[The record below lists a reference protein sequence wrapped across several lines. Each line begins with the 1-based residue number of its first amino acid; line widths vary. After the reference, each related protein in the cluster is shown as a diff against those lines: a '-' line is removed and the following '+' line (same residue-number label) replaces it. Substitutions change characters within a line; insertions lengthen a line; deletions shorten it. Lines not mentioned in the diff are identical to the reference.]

1 MKLVTES
8 NLERR
13 LARIKSLKSSLV
25 ETVDGGKIQNITPDQ
40 LAQILEVLAKKDI
53 SIKQLPDYMY
63 EINDGIKLGL
73 NFEELMNAVR
83 NSVNADELGAYIYH
97 NSDPK
102 KYDEL
107 YPNDRK
113 AINESLDKDI
123 LSRETYTISVSY
135 EVPKNYKL
143 KPNCKYTIYYADT
156 DEDYVPESG
165 ETLNNL
171 IQEAVRELDENG
183 DDYFDGATIVE
194 INLRTEEETVLAEL
208 RWEERDSINESSNP
222 LKENRILQSKNESE
236 NINKIEF
243 IYDDTNNKLVDA
255 LKFFDTVKDN
265 NFDIIQVRNSSDNSL
280 DMEITK
286 NSDNTYGVVY
296 QGFYRTWNG
305 PGYHTRPAKRK
316 RSYKRLSALFDFITT
331 WYNVNYDKI
340 KRKAD
345 PYYEDPNDSPY
356 EILTYSGLQLTP
368 TGKRAKIRSAI
379 SDLTNMSDAKRV
391 LKDFGIDVIKKD
403 DRNYELVKDNEKYT
417 LYILDNPNEVRKDLL
432 KGAFKLLKINE
443 SLDSINEE
451 YHKVFKDEKNPNIK
465 WTGAET
471 YNYKGFK
478 IVYSPWEVTLGD
490 KKDNIDSYIILS
502 DYTANGFLLPLR
514 AEDEEG
520 NELNFNTL
528 DQVKDWIDKYKD
540 NFKIEIKHGDEVH
553 AVVNS
558 NLEESKNPLKAMA
571 RKHKRKQKG
580 LSPFSYLNPNAGD
593 VEYNIDFFNRAM
605 GSGDA
610 TGTEGG
616 EGLGESMKEELR
628 VWGDEEI
635 SAQNSLVRWEH
646 ALEDFL
652 ENNNIE
658 YDQVKCDVFDYGT
671 NIVIVNPEDIEEVA
685 QEIEDH
691 YGFKTTIEDNNIYV
705 NVTEEYEDEY
715 GDIKTRVAK
724 RYDESLDSEVTL
736 QELADEIDYNGAD
749 YRGAEIPKAIDY
761 MINQINIPDNMRL
774 KWFDVDVVSDDV
786 IQLTYVTQE
795 PFSPTDS
802 DSFIKEVT
810 NMINVLANKYRY
822 DKPFTLAL
830 DVTARDGR
838 DEGQLV
844 YDIKV
849 NAGADMSLKEDI
861 SSKKYTLESKLYDYF
876 KATNPND
883 PFGDGIDKEATFR
896 DLFNAINDNANVY
909 KVIFGNENSGDS
921 AVREELFNGLAN
933 ILNTSYDDVYHA
945 WLGYHPLLESNNIID
960 IRKELNRLDS
970 EEYRDLLNMY
980 DSIEL
985 AEHEKKHIAELIFQ
999 NKIDE
1004 LIDYLQELYYVYINV
1019 YDGNGNG
1026 IVTNDL
1032 GTFYKKDDLLDDGK
1046 FYKHEGLNDK
1056 TLKEDIDWDYFDK
1069 FTPIVNEYIPDQGE
1083 GETMASQIATAVNKL
1098 VYRWYNDGDT
1108 YDYVNGF
1115 IGGLSTYANWLYK
1128 YVPETRNIL
1137 DSITNVYNDDEYEN
1151 ILKRLADLT
1160 LNEEF
1165 LWEYST
1171 ESMKNSIYECDG
1183 PFSDEEYWEDSEDEY
1198 SDEEDDY
1205 FESLNNSNDNKIKVG
1220 DIVKIVGRHNKS
1232 GKIGKVA
1239 NIDDKY
1245 YNIIFNNGNSAY
1257 ATIDNLE
1264 LL

>member
-1 MKLVTES
+1 MKLITES
-8 NLERR
+8 TLERR

-40 LAQILEVLAKKDI
+40 LTQILEILAKKDI

-123 LSRETYTISVSY
+123 LSRETYTISVFY

-156 DEDYVPESG
+156 DEDYVPERG

-183 DDYFDGATIVE
+183 NDYFDGATIVE
-194 INLRTEEETVLAEL
+194 INLRTEEETVLTEL
-208 RWEERDSINESSNP
+208 RWEAKDWSLTNAQELE
-222 LKENRILQSKNESE
+222 LKR
-236 NINKIEF
+236 
-243 IYDDTNNKLVDA
+243 Y
-255 LKFFDTVKDN
+255 
-265 NFDIIQVRNSSDNSL
+265 SDQF
-280 DMEITK
+280 T
-286 NSDNTYGVVY
+286 
-296 QGFYRTWNG
+296 
-305 PGYHTRPAKRK
+305 PA
-316 RSYKRLSALFDFITT
+316 
-331 WYNVNYDKI
+331 
-340 KRKAD
+340 
-345 PYYEDPNDSPY
+345 
-356 EILTYSGLQLTP
+356 
-368 TGKRAKIRSAI
+368 GKRAKIRSAI

-478 IVYSPWEVTLGD
+478 IVYSPWKVTLGD
-490 KKDNIDSYIILS
+490 KKGNVDAYIILS
-502 DYTANGFLLPLR
+502 NYTANGFLLPLR
-514 AEDEEG
+514 AEDEDG

-528 DQVKDWIDKYKD
+528 DQAKDWIDKYKD

-558 NLEESKNPLKAMA
+558 NLEESKNPLKATA

-610 TGTEGG
+610 SGTGSG
-616 EGLGESMKEELR
+616 EGMGEDLDTSNIYKIDYKFVLDNNITDDEAINDIKSNLRDYNLNLDSFKIDTNFIADKNIYTTISGNKINIENWLEDRIYQDYNLDKSSRIYKNYINNITEALKGDIMDKKKYKESMKEELR
-628 VWGDEEI
+628 IWGDEEI

-671 NIVIVNPEDIEEVA
+671 NVVIINPKDIEEVA

-705 NVTEEYEDEY
+705 DVTEEYEDEY

-822 DKPFTLAL
+822 NKPFTLAL

-933 ILNTSYDDVYHA
+933 ILNTSYSDVYNA

-985 AEHEKKHIAELIFQ
+985 AKHEKKHIAELISQ

-1004 LIDYLQELYYVYINV
+1004 LVDYLQELYYVYINV

-1056 TLKEDIDWDYFDK
+1056 TLKENVDWDYFDK

-1137 DSITNVYNDDEYEN
+1137 DSITNAYNDDEYEN

-1160 LNEEF
+1160 LDEEF

-1183 PFSDEEYWEDSEDEY
+1183 PFSDEEYWEDNEDEY

-1205 FESLNNSNDNKIKVG
+1205 FESLNNSNNKIKVG

-1257 ATIDNLE
+1257 ATINNLE
-1264 LL
+1264 LLD

>member
-25 ETVDGGKIQNITPDQ
+25 ETVDGGKIQNIPPDQ
-40 LAQILEVLAKKDI
+40 LAQILEILAKKDI

-63 EINDGIKLGL
+63 EINDSIKLGL

-156 DEDYVPESG
+156 DEDYVSESG

-265 NFDIIQVRNSSDNSL
+265 NFNIIQVRNSSNNSL

-286 NSDNTYGVVY
+286 NSDDTYNVVY
-296 QGFYRTWNG
+296 QGFYRRWNG

-345 PYYEDPNDSPY
+345 PYYEDPNDSPH

-368 TGKRAKIRSAI
+368 AGKRAKIRSAI

-432 KGAFKLLKINE
+432 RGAFKLLKINE
-443 SLDSINEE
+443 SLDSI
-451 YHKVFKDEKNPNIK
+451 K
-465 WTGAET
+465 
-471 YNYKGFK
+471 
-478 IVYSPWEVTLGD
+478 
-490 KKDNIDSYIILS
+490 
-502 DYTANGFLLPLR
+502 
-514 AEDEEG
+514 
-520 NELNFNTL
+520 
-528 DQVKDWIDKYKD
+528 
-540 NFKIEIKHGDEVH
+540 
-553 AVVNS
+553 
-558 NLEESKNPLKAMA
+558 ESKNPLKSAA
-571 RKHKRKQKG
+571 RRHKRKQKG

-610 TGTEGG
+610 SSTGSG
-616 EGLGESMKEELR
+616 EGMGESMKEELR
-628 VWGDEEI
+628 IWGDEEI
-635 SAQNSLVRWEH
+635 SAQNNLVKWEH

-658 YDQVKCDVFDYGT
+658 YDQVKCDIFDYGT

-705 NVTEEYEDEY
+705 DVTEEYEDEY

-822 DKPFTLAL
+822 NKPFTLAL

-985 AEHEKKHIAELIFQ
+985 AEHEKKHIAELISQ

-1183 PFSDEEYWEDSEDEY
+1183 PFSDEEYWEDGEDEY

>member
-222 LKENRILQSKNESE
+222 LK
-236 NINKIEF
+236 
-243 IYDDTNNKLVDA
+243 
-255 LKFFDTVKDN
+255 
-265 NFDIIQVRNSSDNSL
+265 
-280 DMEITK
+280 
-286 NSDNTYGVVY
+286 
-296 QGFYRTWNG
+296 
-305 PGYHTRPAKRK
+305 
-316 RSYKRLSALFDFITT
+316 DFQ
-331 WYNVNYDKI
+331 DCH
-340 KRKAD
+340 
-345 PYYEDPNDSPY
+345 
-356 EILTYSGLQLTP
+356 
-368 TGKRAKIRSAI
+368 
-379 SDLTNMSDAKRV
+379 
-391 LKDFGIDVIKKD
+391 KK
-403 DRNYELVKDNEKYT
+403 
-417 LYILDNPNEVRKDLL
+417 
-432 KGAFKLLKINE
+432 
-443 SLDSINEE
+443 
-451 YHKVFKDEKNPNIK
+451 
-465 WTGAET
+465 
-471 YNYKGFK
+471 
-478 IVYSPWEVTLGD
+478 
-490 KKDNIDSYIILS
+490 
-502 DYTANGFLLPLR
+502 
-514 AEDEEG
+514 
-520 NELNFNTL
+520 
-528 DQVKDWIDKYKD
+528 
-540 NFKIEIKHGDEVH
+540 
-553 AVVNS
+553 
-558 NLEESKNPLKAMA
+558 
-571 RKHKRKQKG
+571 KQKG

-635 SAQNSLVRWEH
+635 SAQNDLVRWEQ

-671 NIVIVNPEDIEEVA
+671 NVVIINPKDIEEVA

-705 NVTEEYEDEY
+705 DVTEEYEDEY

-883 PFGDGIDKEATFR
+883 PFGDDIDKEATFR

-985 AEHEKKHIAELIFQ
+985 AEHEKKHIAELISQ

-1056 TLKEDIDWDYFDK
+1056 TLKENVDWDYFDK

-1160 LNEEF
+1160 LNKEF

-1183 PFSDEEYWEDSEDEY
+1183 PFSDEEYWEDGEDEY

>member
-1 MKLVTES
+1 MKLITES

-13 LARIKSLKSSLV
+13 QAKVESLKSSLV

-113 AINESLDKDI
+113 AINESLDKDVV
-123 LSRETYTISVSY
+123 SRETYTISVSY

-208 RWEERDSINESSNP
+208 RWEAKDWSLTNSQELELKRYSDQYGYDWVEINDGLNWRIRMMQMNVPQAIEDVKEAMAAGDSLYESFNQ

-265 NFDIIQVRNSSDNSL
+265 NFNIIQVRNSSDNSL

-286 NSDNTYGVVY
+286 NSDNTYNVVY
-296 QGFYRTWNG
+296 QGFYRRWNG
-305 PGYHTRPAKRK
+305 PGYHTKPAKRK
-316 RSYKRLSALFDFITT
+316 KSYKRLNALFDFITT

-340 KRKAD
+340 KREAD
-345 PYYEDPNDSPY
+345 PYYEDPNDSSH
-356 EILTYSGLQLTP
+356 EVLTYNGLQLTP
-368 TGKRAKIRSAI
+368 AGKRAKIRSAI

-432 KGAFKLLKINE
+432 RGAFKLLKINE
-443 SLDSINEE
+443 SLDSI
-451 YHKVFKDEKNPNIK
+451 K
-465 WTGAET
+465 
-471 YNYKGFK
+471 
-478 IVYSPWEVTLGD
+478 
-490 KKDNIDSYIILS
+490 
-502 DYTANGFLLPLR
+502 
-514 AEDEEG
+514 
-520 NELNFNTL
+520 
-528 DQVKDWIDKYKD
+528 
-540 NFKIEIKHGDEVH
+540 
-553 AVVNS
+553 
-558 NLEESKNPLKAMA
+558 ESKNPLKSAA
-571 RKHKRKQKG
+571 RRHKRKQKG

-610 TGTEGG
+610 AGTEGG

-628 VWGDEEI
+628 IWGDEEI
-635 SAQNSLVRWEH
+635 SAQNDLVKWEH

-658 YDQVKCDVFDYGT
+658 YDQVKCDIFDYGT

-705 NVTEEYEDEY
+705 DVTEEYEDEY

-822 DKPFTLAL
+822 NKPFTLAL

-876 KATNPND
+876 KATNPNN

-985 AEHEKKHIAELIFQ
+985 AEHEKKHIAELISQ

-1056 TLKEDIDWDYFDK
+1056 TLKEDIDWDYFDQFETIINK
-1069 FTPIVNEYIPDQGE
+1069 YMPDRGE
-1083 GETMASQIATAVNKL
+1083 GETMASQIVTAVNKL
-1098 VYRWYNDGDT
+1098 IYKWYNDGDV
-1108 YDYVNGF
+1108 YDNTH
-1115 IGGLSTYANWLYK
+1115 GLQGWANDLSDYANWLYK
-1128 YVPETRNIL
+1128 YVPKTQYTLDLIEEVSTDGGYEEIL
-1137 DSITNVYNDDEYEN
+1137 Q
-1151 ILKRLADLT
+1151 LLADLT
-1160 LNEEF
+1160 LNEKF
-1165 LWEYST
+1165 LSKYTDE
-1171 ESMKNSIYECDG
+1171 KCLGSIYNCNG
-1183 PFSDEEYWEDSEDEY
+1183 PFKFIDSYDN
-1198 SDEEDDY
+1198 DEDD
-1205 FESLNNSNDNKIKVG
+1205 F
-1220 DIVKIVGRHNKS
+1220 
-1232 GKIGKVA
+1232 
-1239 NIDDKY
+1239 
-1245 YNIIFNNGNSAY
+1245 
-1257 ATIDNLE
+1257 
-1264 LL
+1264 

>member
-1 MKLVTES
+1 MKLITES

-13 LARIKSLKSSLV
+13 QAKVESLKSSLV

-40 LAQILEVLAKKDI
+40 LAQILEILAKKDI

-222 LKENRILQSKNESE
+222 LK
-236 NINKIEF
+236 
-243 IYDDTNNKLVDA
+243 
-255 LKFFDTVKDN
+255 
-265 NFDIIQVRNSSDNSL
+265 
-280 DMEITK
+280 
-286 NSDNTYGVVY
+286 
-296 QGFYRTWNG
+296 
-305 PGYHTRPAKRK
+305 
-316 RSYKRLSALFDFITT
+316 DFQ
-331 WYNVNYDKI
+331 DCH
-340 KRKAD
+340 
-345 PYYEDPNDSPY
+345 
-356 EILTYSGLQLTP
+356 
-368 TGKRAKIRSAI
+368 
-379 SDLTNMSDAKRV
+379 
-391 LKDFGIDVIKKD
+391 KK
-403 DRNYELVKDNEKYT
+403 
-417 LYILDNPNEVRKDLL
+417 
-432 KGAFKLLKINE
+432 
-443 SLDSINEE
+443 
-451 YHKVFKDEKNPNIK
+451 
-465 WTGAET
+465 
-471 YNYKGFK
+471 
-478 IVYSPWEVTLGD
+478 
-490 KKDNIDSYIILS
+490 
-502 DYTANGFLLPLR
+502 
-514 AEDEEG
+514 
-520 NELNFNTL
+520 
-528 DQVKDWIDKYKD
+528 
-540 NFKIEIKHGDEVH
+540 
-553 AVVNS
+553 
-558 NLEESKNPLKAMA
+558 
-571 RKHKRKQKG
+571 KQKG

-635 SAQNSLVRWEH
+635 SAQNDLVRWEQ

-671 NIVIVNPEDIEEVA
+671 NVVIINPKDIEEVA

-705 NVTEEYEDEY
+705 DVTEEYEDEY

-883 PFGDGIDKEATFR
+883 PFGDDIDKEATFR

-985 AEHEKKHIAELIFQ
+985 AEHEKKHIAELISQ

-1056 TLKEDIDWDYFDK
+1056 TLKENVDWDYFDK

-1160 LNEEF
+1160 LNKEF

-1183 PFSDEEYWEDSEDEY
+1183 PFSDEEYWEDGEDEY

>member
-1 MKLVTES
+1 MKLITES
-8 NLERR
+8 TLERR

-40 LAQILEVLAKKDI
+40 LTQILEILAKKDI

-123 LSRETYTISVSY
+123 LSRETYTISVFY

-156 DEDYVPESG
+156 DEDYVPERG

-183 DDYFDGATIVE
+183 NDYFDGATIVE
-194 INLRTEEETVLAEL
+194 INLRTEEETVLTEL
-208 RWEERDSINESSNP
+208 RWEAKDWSLTNAQELE
-222 LKENRILQSKNESE
+222 LKK
-236 NINKIEF
+236 
-243 IYDDTNNKLVDA
+243 Y
-255 LKFFDTVKDN
+255 
-265 NFDIIQVRNSSDNSL
+265 SDQF
-280 DMEITK
+280 T
-286 NSDNTYGVVY
+286 
-296 QGFYRTWNG
+296 
-305 PGYHTRPAKRK
+305 PA
-316 RSYKRLSALFDFITT
+316 
-331 WYNVNYDKI
+331 
-340 KRKAD
+340 
-345 PYYEDPNDSPY
+345 
-356 EILTYSGLQLTP
+356 
-368 TGKRAKIRSAI
+368 GKRAKIRSAI

-451 YHKVFKDEKNPNIK
+451 YYKVFKDEKNPNIK

-490 KKDNIDSYIILS
+490 KKGNVDAYIILS
-502 DYTANGFLLPLR
+502 NYTANGFLLPLR
-514 AEDEEG
+514 AEDEDG

-528 DQVKDWIDKYKD
+528 DQAKDWIDKYKD
-540 NFKIEIKHGDEVH
+540 NFKIEIKRGDEVH
-553 AVVNS
+553 AVINS
-558 NLEESKNPLKAMA
+558 NLEESKNPLKVAA

-593 VEYNIDFFNRAM
+593 VEYNVDFFNRAM

-610 TGTEGG
+610 SGTGSG
-616 EGLGESMKEELR
+616 EGMGEDLDTSNIYKIDYKFVLDNNITDDEAINDIKSNLRDYNLNLDSFKIDTKFTADKNIDTIIYGQRKNIEKWLEDRIYQDYNLDKSSRIYKNYINNITEAIENATLIGESMKEDFR

-635 SAQNSLVRWEH
+635 SAQNDLVRWEH

-671 NIVIVNPEDIEEVA
+671 NIVIMNPEDIEEVA

-691 YGFKTTIEDNNIYV
+691 YGFKAIIEDNNIYV
-705 NVTEEYEDEY
+705 DVTEEYEDEY

-822 DKPFTLAL
+822 NKPFTLAL

-985 AEHEKKHIAELIFQ
+985 AEHEKKHIAELISQ

-1004 LIDYLQELYYVYINV
+1004 LVDYLEELYYVYINV

-1056 TLKEDIDWDYFDK
+1056 TLKENVDWDYFDK

-1160 LNEEF
+1160 LDEEF

-1183 PFSDEEYWEDSEDEY
+1183 PFSDEEYWEDNEDEY

-1257 ATIDNLE
+1257 ATINNLE
-1264 LL
+1264 LLD

>member
-1 MKLVTES
+1 MKLITES

-13 LARIKSLKSSLV
+13 QAKVESLKSSLV

-143 KPNCKYTIYYADT
+143 KPNYKYTIYYADT
-156 DEDYVPESG
+156 DEDYFPERG

-222 LKENRILQSKNESE
+222 LK
-236 NINKIEF
+236 
-243 IYDDTNNKLVDA
+243 
-255 LKFFDTVKDN
+255 
-265 NFDIIQVRNSSDNSL
+265 
-280 DMEITK
+280 
-286 NSDNTYGVVY
+286 
-296 QGFYRTWNG
+296 
-305 PGYHTRPAKRK
+305 
-316 RSYKRLSALFDFITT
+316 DFQ
-331 WYNVNYDKI
+331 DCH
-340 KRKAD
+340 
-345 PYYEDPNDSPY
+345 
-356 EILTYSGLQLTP
+356 
-368 TGKRAKIRSAI
+368 
-379 SDLTNMSDAKRV
+379 
-391 LKDFGIDVIKKD
+391 KK
-403 DRNYELVKDNEKYT
+403 
-417 LYILDNPNEVRKDLL
+417 
-432 KGAFKLLKINE
+432 
-443 SLDSINEE
+443 
-451 YHKVFKDEKNPNIK
+451 
-465 WTGAET
+465 
-471 YNYKGFK
+471 
-478 IVYSPWEVTLGD
+478 
-490 KKDNIDSYIILS
+490 
-502 DYTANGFLLPLR
+502 
-514 AEDEEG
+514 
-520 NELNFNTL
+520 
-528 DQVKDWIDKYKD
+528 
-540 NFKIEIKHGDEVH
+540 
-553 AVVNS
+553 
-558 NLEESKNPLKAMA
+558 
-571 RKHKRKQKG
+571 KQKG

-610 TGTEGG
+610 TGAEGG

-628 VWGDEEI
+628 IWGDEEI

-671 NIVIVNPEDIEEVA
+671 NVVIINPKDIEEVA

-705 NVTEEYEDEY
+705 DVTEEYEDEY

-985 AEHEKKHIAELIFQ
+985 AEHEKKHIAELISQ

-1004 LIDYLQELYYVYINV
+1004 LVDYLQELYYVYINV

>member
-1 MKLVTES
+1 MKLITES

-13 LARIKSLKSSLV
+13 QAKVESLKSSLV

-143 KPNCKYTIYYADT
+143 KPNYKYTIYYADT
-156 DEDYVPESG
+156 DEDYLPERG

-222 LKENRILQSKNESE
+222 LK
-236 NINKIEF
+236 
-243 IYDDTNNKLVDA
+243 
-255 LKFFDTVKDN
+255 
-265 NFDIIQVRNSSDNSL
+265 
-280 DMEITK
+280 
-286 NSDNTYGVVY
+286 
-296 QGFYRTWNG
+296 
-305 PGYHTRPAKRK
+305 
-316 RSYKRLSALFDFITT
+316 DFQ
-331 WYNVNYDKI
+331 NCH
-340 KRKAD
+340 
-345 PYYEDPNDSPY
+345 
-356 EILTYSGLQLTP
+356 
-368 TGKRAKIRSAI
+368 
-379 SDLTNMSDAKRV
+379 
-391 LKDFGIDVIKKD
+391 KK
-403 DRNYELVKDNEKYT
+403 
-417 LYILDNPNEVRKDLL
+417 
-432 KGAFKLLKINE
+432 
-443 SLDSINEE
+443 
-451 YHKVFKDEKNPNIK
+451 
-465 WTGAET
+465 
-471 YNYKGFK
+471 
-478 IVYSPWEVTLGD
+478 
-490 KKDNIDSYIILS
+490 
-502 DYTANGFLLPLR
+502 
-514 AEDEEG
+514 
-520 NELNFNTL
+520 
-528 DQVKDWIDKYKD
+528 
-540 NFKIEIKHGDEVH
+540 
-553 AVVNS
+553 
-558 NLEESKNPLKAMA
+558 
-571 RKHKRKQKG
+571 KQKG

-610 TGTEGG
+610 SGTGSG

-628 VWGDEEI
+628 IWGDEEI
-635 SAQNSLVRWEH
+635 SAQNDLVRWEQ

-671 NIVIVNPEDIEEVA
+671 NVVIINPKDIEEVA

-691 YGFKTTIEDNNIYV
+691 YGFKTAIEDNNIYV
-705 NVTEEYEDEY
+705 DVTEEYEDEY
-715 GDIKTRVAK
+715 GDIKIRVSK
-724 RYDESLDSEVTL
+724 RYDESLDSEITL
-736 QELADEIDYNGAD
+736 QQLADEIDYNGAD
-749 YRGAEIPKAIDY
+749 YKGAEIPKAIDY

-822 DKPFTLAL
+822 NKPFTLAL

-844 YDIKV
+844 YDINV
-849 NAGADMSLKEDI
+849 NTGADMSLKEDI

-883 PFGDGIDKEATFR
+883 PFGDDIDKEATFR

-985 AEHEKKHIAELIFQ
+985 AEHEKKHIAELISQ

-1137 DSITNVYNDDEYEN
+1137 DSITNAYNDDEYEN

-1160 LNEEF
+1160 LDEEF